1 VIDFYIGDV
10 MTQSTTLT
18 GVLPTIAM
26 WLVYGMAGMFL
37 VLAAICALGAI
48 IYPFYI
54 LFEGIR
60 RKLL

>member
-1 VIDFYIGDV
+1 